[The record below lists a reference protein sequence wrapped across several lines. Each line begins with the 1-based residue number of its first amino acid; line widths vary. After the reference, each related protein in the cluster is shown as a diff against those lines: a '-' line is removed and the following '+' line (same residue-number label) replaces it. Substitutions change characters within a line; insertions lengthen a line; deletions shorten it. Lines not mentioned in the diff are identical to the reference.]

1 MNQSKSAEISLNE
14 LKQDK
19 MDLNEPKWT
28 QKKNIN
34 ILKMILY
41 EVKIAMLSSNE

>member
-14 LKQDK
+14 PKQDK

-28 QKKNIN
+28 QKK
-34 ILKMILY
+34 KH
-41 EVKIAMLSSNE
+41 